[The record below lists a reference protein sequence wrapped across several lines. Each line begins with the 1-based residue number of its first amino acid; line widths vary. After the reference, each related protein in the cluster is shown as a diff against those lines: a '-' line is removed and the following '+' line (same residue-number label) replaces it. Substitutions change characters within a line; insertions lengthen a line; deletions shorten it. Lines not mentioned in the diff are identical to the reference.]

1 MSKKQRIKALEARVA
16 ELEQQVERLQAWT
29 EALQAD
35 RAPTPYPIAGRTITG
50 DNPPEF
56 ACCDGAGGTT
66 CELPPGTLVTLTST
80 DGLGRS
86 D

>member
-1 MSKKQRIKALEARVA
+1 MSKKQRIRALETRVA
-16 ELEQQVERLQAWT
+16 ELVQQVDRLQAWI
-29 EALQAD
+29 EAMQAK
-35 RAPTPYPIAGRTITG
+35 RTLYPMAGRTITG
-50 DNPPEF
+50 DDPPEF

-80 DGLGRS
+80 DGLGRR